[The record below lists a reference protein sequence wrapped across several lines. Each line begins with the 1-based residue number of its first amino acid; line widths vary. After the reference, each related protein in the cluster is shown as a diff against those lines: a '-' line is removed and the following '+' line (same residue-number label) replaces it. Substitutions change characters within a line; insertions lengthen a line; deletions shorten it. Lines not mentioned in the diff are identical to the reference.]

1 MSYTPT
7 IWENG
12 KKPAINATNLNKIEE
27 ELVRLG
33 KIVSVPDISET
44 TETTMPNSYDGRLKV
59 EEIGGVCE
67 QNTTSGKNILKNKA
81 TSTTTKGVTFTVNA
95 DGTVVVNG
103 TASEDVGL
111 TINSNFALEI
121 GKSYVLSGCPSGGSA
136 STYRIRL
143 TDANYVYNNYDVGN
157 GVQFEEKTG
166 SAMAILI
173 IYAGC
178 TVNNLVFKP
187 MVRLASVTDATY
199 EPYTGGIPSPNPS
212 YPQEIKKTVVSEIR
226 TRGKNFFDITTLKP
240 RSAIQGGTVSFDG
253 DTANISSAGQYWATC
268 RSGQMA
274 VKSGEK
280 YFIRFKVSNY
290 SATTRTGLSIGD
302 VKGNRYNV
310 GFFSANGYYEFVFTP
325 TTDIAI
331 VSIMSN
337 DTSAL
342 DVTNTF
348 TISECQIEEGTVAT
362 EYEPYT
368 ESVITLSQPIDLYGM
383 GDVQDI
389 LTPKGIDSKFES
401 LKLTNTLNWAVSQS
415 TAKRY
420 ILYPPNRVK
429 PYTIPIC
436 THYIGGNVAGYPVW
450 INVGNQIV
458 FDTEFD
464 TFDEWMNFI
473 NTNDVKVVYQIETP
487 TTEAIPIADQIG
499 LNSLQTY
506 DGITYLEFD
515 SEIEP
520 TFKGEYGTSKV
531 GGYALEGM
539 LAGRNGE
546 LYGKD
551 YNSRLS
557 ALEASVVNNI

>member
-12 KKPAINATNLNKIEE
+12 KKPAINATNLNKIEN
-27 ELVRLG
+27 ELAKLDN
-33 KIVSVPDISET
+33 IVSMPDITTT
-44 TETTMPNSYDGRLKV
+44 TETTIPNSYEGRLKIDSI
-59 EEIGGVCE
+59 EGGE
-67 QNTTSGKNILKNKA
+67 SQQNTTSGKNILKNKA

-199 EPYTGGIPSPNPS
+199 EPYTNGASPNPS
-212 YPQEIKKTVVSEIR
+212 YPQEIKKTVVSEIK
-226 TRGKNFFDITTLKP
+226 TRKNNMFD
-240 RSAIQGGTVSFDG
+240 VSKFKTNQYINGDG
-253 DTANISSAGQYWATC
+253 S
-268 RSGQMA
+268 
-274 VKSGEK
+274 V
-280 YFIRFKVSNY
+280 
-290 SATTRTGLSIGD
+290 
-302 VKGNRYNV
+302 
-310 GFFSANGYYEFVFTP
+310 SANGAWGASDYMLAKVP
-325 TTDIAI
+325 
-331 VSIMSN
+331 SI
-337 DTSAL
+337 
-342 DVTNTF
+342 
-348 TISECQIEEGTVAT
+348 TISHKDSMWFQLAIAEYDSKKKFIRITSKQGFLPAVTQELSENTSYIRISYSIDVGNGAFEREEVMINEGTTALP
-362 EYEPYT
+362 YEPYT
-368 ESVITLSQPIDLYGM
+368 ESVITLSQPIELYGR
-383 GDVQDI
+383 GDFQDVI
-389 LTPKGIDSKFES
+389 EGGKTKRKFGVKVFNGSEGWGLDSASGRMYTFAYQGKWKGSPSNDVVADALCSHYIVKTPNDTYSKKEGF
-401 LKLTNTLNWAVSQS
+401 AVS
-415 TAKRY
+415 ADGG
-420 ILYPPNRVK
+420 I
-429 PYTIPIC
+429 TIYDARFSDVESFKAWLAQNPITIIC
-436 THYIGGNVAGYPVW
+436 RLA
-450 INVGNQIV
+450 
-458 FDTEFD
+458 
-464 TFDEWMNFI
+464 
-473 NTNDVKVVYQIETP
+473 TP
-487 TTEAIPIADQIG
+487 TTEALPIADQIA
-499 LNSLQTY
+499 LNSLSTY

-520 TFKGEYGTSKV
+520 TFKGEYGTSKL
-531 GGYALEGM
+531 GGYTLEGM

-557 ALEASVVNNI
+557 ALETSVVNNI